1 MLTATQIWWPLMGK
15 FWMVC
20 ILMSLGLSAQGQATD
35 VIQIDFV
42 FDNKV
47 THTRDLPSASPHAAR
62 KRMVTGGKVSGNELR
77 ALADA
82 GDGLAAFRY
91 GKLLQA
97 SVPPAKAGSA
107 AHYYA
112 IAAYT
117 GRAFAV
123 LPLGQL
129 LLSEG
134 ADYGPS
140 LLEQSLNALTV
151 QAISGNAKAAQL
163 LAQMYTTGVPFGHDP
178 GQAKHYTVLAGQED
192 PAGALKL
199 GIALINDPADAAL
212 DHAGA
217 RAALTLAADSTN
229 LSAQI
234 TAQNLLRLLD
244 TPATLSTKVTP

>member
-1 MLTATQIWWPLMGK
+1 
-15 FWMVC
+15 
-20 ILMSLGLSAQGQATD
+20 
-35 VIQIDFV
+35 
-42 FDNKV
+42 
-47 THTRDLPSASPHAAR
+47 
-62 KRMVTGGKVSGNELR
+62 MVTGGKVSGNELR

-91 GKLLQA
+91 GKLLQS

-123 LPLGQL
+123 APLGQL
-129 LLSEG
+129 LVSEG

-163 LAQMYTTGVPFGHDP
+163 LAEMYGTGVPFGHDP
-178 GQAKHYTVLAGQED
+178 KQAQHFTAIAGQDD

-199 GIALINDPADAAL
+199 GISLINDPADADL
-212 DHAGA
+212 DHVGA
-217 RAALTLAADSTN
+217 RAALTIAADSTN
-229 LSAQI
+229 LAAKV

-244 TPATLSTKVTP
+244 TPATLSVKVTP